1 MSSPAGGA
9 AVPMSQAYQD
19 GSPVPVYG
27 KYLKEACVCYF
38 QNGSLLTCLFVVPLV
53 TGNMAAMQ
61 SAGTPQG
68 PPQPSPSQQGQ
79 FIFTPVPQMPGQP
92 QATGPHQGQVT
103 PGQFGQSPLVYIPQ
117 VTPNASVPTSASSS
131 VSYMP
136 GKLSPVT

>member
-1 MSSPAGGA
+1 M
-9 AVPMSQAYQD
+9 V
-19 GSPVPVYG
+19 
-27 KYLKEACVCYF
+27 
-38 QNGSLLTCLFVVPLV
+38 NTLTVNMAHCNVSLFVLTV

-68 PPQPSPSQQGQ
+68 QQPSPSQQGQ

-92 QATGPHQGQVT
+92 QGTGPHQGQVT

-131 VSYMP
+131 VPYIP
-136 GKLSPVT
+136 GK